1 MATALADAD
10 QMLSAAE
17 QAGKILTVHQ
27 NRRWAEDFA
36 FIQQMLKDDRL
47 GDVFFIRSGSYG
59 YRRRND
65 WQTLRKYGGGL
76 LNNNGIHAID
86 QCVILIESPI
96 MDVFGDLQQILQPG
110 DTEDH
115 AKVVMRGE
123 NGRVIDLE
131 LTSASAG

>member
-1 MATALADAD
+1 
-10 QMLSAAE
+10 
-17 QAGKILTVHQ
+17 
-27 NRRWAEDFA
+27 
-36 FIQQMLKDDRL
+36 MLKDDRL

-59 YRRRND
+59 YHRRNG

-76 LNNNGIHAID
+76 LNNNGVHAID
-86 QCVILIESPI
+86 QCVILMESSI

-110 DTEDH
+110 GTEEH
-115 AKVVMRGE
+115 AKMVMRGE